1 MEARENNLVW
11 DARRHHNV
19 TMRKGITLA
28 FYLAMIVGGSWAA
41 YDWLV
46 YGGRGIAL
54 KLGAFPALFG
64 PICYGLIF
72 CHLIGISHERR
83 RPRRP

>member
-64 PICYGLIF
+64 AYLLWTDFLSPN
-72 CHLIGISHERR
+72 RNQ
-83 RPRRP
+83 P